1 MESARLLIRPMEKNQ
16 DELSFISGIS
26 DGSLRTAYGFP
37 ADMDSDASSRV
48 FQQFCG
54 LEHAL
59 SLVEKASGEMI
70 GFLLAVSPE
79 LPDEIRERLPGEG
92 QTLAYAVFP
101 PYQRQGYMTEALQ
114 AVLPDL
120 FASPGTAFVHC
131 GHFEDNEPSRKL
143 LQKLGFHEYSR
154 HMAGNRLIVDE
165 ILFR

>member
-1 MESARLLIRPMEKNQ
+1 MESSRLLIRPMDKKQ

-26 DGSLRTAYGFP
+26 DGLLRTAYGFP

-48 FQQFCG
+48 FEQFCE

-59 SLVEKASGEMI
+59 SLVEKGSGKML

-79 LPDEIRERLPGEG
+79 LPEEIRERLPEKG

-114 AVLPDL
+114 AVLSDL
-120 FASPGTAFVHC
+120 FASSGAAFVHC

-143 LQKLGFHEYSR
+143 LQKLGFHEYST
-154 HMAGNRLIVDE
+154 HMAGNGLIIDE

>member
-1 MESARLLIRPMEKNQ
+1 MDSARLWIRPMEKG
-16 DELSFISGIS
+16 DETSFVNGIA
-26 DGSLRTAYGFP
+26 DRELRTAYGFP
-37 ADMDSDASSRV
+37 ADMDSDVSSQV

-54 LEHAL
+54 LEKAL
-59 SLVEKASGEMI
+59 SLVNKESGEMI

-79 LPDEIRERLPGEG
+79 LPDEIRDRLPGKG

-101 PYQRQGYMTEALQ
+101 AFRRQGYMTEALQ

-120 FASPGTAFVHC
+120 FASSGAAFVHC

-143 LQKLGFHEYSR
+143 LRKLGFREFSGHK
-154 HMAGNRLIVDE
+154 AGDRLMIDE